1 MSRWS
6 ILLLLAA
13 TAAAQQSD
21 TKKPDSK
28 GQDSKENVQLPP
40 EEDAAAI
47 PEQYSFNPVKSK
59 RDVSVGEFYFK
70 KGDYKGAAQRFTSA
84 TKWNDGNAEAWLRLG
99 ETKEKQQDADG
110 AREAYERFLQLAPNA
125 KNTGE
130 VKKRLEKLK

>member
-21 TKKPDSK
+21 TKKPEAK
-28 GQDSKENVQLPP
+28 EQDSKENVQLPP
-40 EEDAAAI
+40 EEDTAAI

-70 KGDYKGAAQRFTSA
+70 KGDFKGAAQRFLSA
-84 TKWNDGNAEAWLRLG
+84 TKWNDANAEAWLRLG
-99 ETKEKQQDADG
+99 ETKEKQQDSQA
-110 AREAYERFLQLAPNA
+110 AREAYERYLQLAPNA
-125 KNTGE
+125 KNVAE
-130 VKKRLEKLK
+130 IKKRLDKLK